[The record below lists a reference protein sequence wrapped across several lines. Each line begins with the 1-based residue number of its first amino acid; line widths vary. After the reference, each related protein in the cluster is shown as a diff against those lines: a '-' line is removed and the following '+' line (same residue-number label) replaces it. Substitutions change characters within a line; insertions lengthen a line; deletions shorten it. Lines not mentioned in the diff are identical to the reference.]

1 MSISTSA
8 SRFACLP
15 DDEAADWKAPKSK
28 AKSPTKS
35 AEKKHQDNKPKDKN
49 KTSKAQQEAK
59 ALQNLAFGGQ
69 KKSKSKKKGKGGDNQ
84 TGGGVGVASPSSTPS
99 NLQSPPPSHA
109 SSEPPE
115 EWKERD
121 REQQE
126 DSFTQAMQ
134 QAIMLSQLEFEKKEE
149 LEAAKADL
157 ISNGLAGASLEEVSE
172 LSKEERKKAMRAGKA
187 AMTMSLDEFNTSQ
200 PPSESTAPAEAPQPA
215 VYKHPRHRD
224 RAPGEKLVEESKGH
238 KLKQELKGEGGKA
251 VVGNGEEKGAN
262 FFSQM
267 DQAAL
272 VALNREQMR
281 ESFKAQEMAG
291 SESALVANY
300 REKLVEREM
309 ELVVAKA
316 ESQDLREKLGQAKTR
331 TKKLTEILMQAE
343 MREKTEVL
351 VQVHKLETVR
361 DELSA
366 TLATTLADHEQLRS
380 LVYSLET
387 ELRKALPDVG
397 LDPETAARLL
407 ATIRAVR
414 K

>member
-35 AEKKHQDNKPKDKN
+35 VEKKVQDNKPKDKN
-49 KTSKAQQEAK
+49 KVSKAQQEAK

-69 KKSKSKKKGKGGDNQ
+69 KKNKNKKKGKGGDNLI
-84 TGGGVGVASPSSTPS
+84 GGGSSGGVATSPRSTPS
-99 NLQSPPPSHA
+99 NLQSPPQSHA

-134 QAIMLSQLEFEKKEE
+134 QAIMLSQLEYEEKEE

-157 ISNGLAGASLEEVSE
+157 ISNGLAGVTVEEVNE

-187 AMTMSLDEFNTSQ
+187 AMTMSLDEFHTSQ
-200 PPSESTAPAEAPQPA
+200 PPSESTAPAETARAQPA

-224 RAPGEKLVEESKGH
+224 RAPGEKLVEETKVH
-238 KLKQELKGEGGKA
+238 KLKQELRGDGGKGI
-251 VVGNGEEKGAN
+251 VGGGEEKGAN
-262 FFSQM
+262 FFSQI
-267 DQAAL
+267 DQAAR

-309 ELVVAKA
+309 ELAVAKA
-316 ESQDLREKLGQAKTR
+316 ESQNLREALGQAKTR

-351 VQVHKLETVR
+351 VQVHKLESVSYIWS
-361 DELSA
+361 L
-366 TLATTLADHEQLRS
+366 LLR
-380 LVYSLET
+380 T
-387 ELRKALPDVG
+387 K
-397 LDPETAARLL
+397 
-407 ATIRAVR
+407 
-414 K
+414 

>member
-35 AEKKHQDNKPKDKN
+35 AEKKNQDNNKPKDKN
-49 KTSKAQQEAK
+49 KASKAQQEAK

-84 TGGGVGVASPSSTPS
+84 TSGGGGASVSVTSPSSTPS
-99 NLQSPPPSHA
+99 NVQSPPQSHA

-172 LSKEERKKAMRAGKA
+172 LSKEERKKALRAGKA
-187 AMTMSLDEFNTSQ
+187 AMTMSLGEFNQ
-200 PPSESTAPAEAPQPA
+200 PTSESTAPVEEAAQPA

-224 RAPGEKLVEESKGH
+224 RAPGEKLVEETKGH
-238 KLKQELKGEGGKA
+238 KLKQELRGEGGKA
-251 VVGNGEEKGAN
+251 VVGNGEEKAAN

-281 ESFKAQEMAG
+281 ESFIAQEMAG

-309 ELVVAKA
+309 ELVVARA
-316 ESQDLREKLGQAKTR
+316 EAQDLTEKLGQAKTR

-351 VQVHKLETVR
+351 VQVHKLESVGNHLT
-361 DELSA
+361 LSN
-366 TLATTLADHEQLRS
+366 
-380 LVYSLET
+380 
-387 ELRKALPDVG
+387 
-397 LDPETAARLL
+397 
-407 ATIRAVR
+407 
-414 K
+414 

>member
-15 DDEAADWKAPKSK
+15 HDEAADWKAPKSK

-35 AEKKHQDNKPKDKN
+35 VEKKVQDNKPKDKN
-49 KTSKAQQEAK
+49 KVSKAQQEAK

-69 KKSKSKKKGKGGDNQ
+69 KKNKNKKKGKGGDNLI
-84 TGGGVGVASPSSTPS
+84 GGGSSGGVATSPRSTPS
-99 NLQSPPPSHA
+99 NLQSPPQSHA

-134 QAIMLSQLEFEKKEE
+134 QAIMLSQLEYEEKEE

-157 ISNGLAGASLEEVSE
+157 ISNGLAGVTVEEVNE

-200 PPSESTAPAEAPQPA
+200 PPSESTAPAETAQPA

-224 RAPGEKLVEESKGH
+224 RAPGEKLVEETKVH
-238 KLKQELKGEGGKA
+238 KLKQELRGDGGKGI
-251 VVGNGEEKGAN
+251 VGGGEEKGAN
-262 FFSQM
+262 FFSQI
-267 DQAAL
+267 DQAAR

-309 ELVVAKA
+309 ELAVAKA
-316 ESQDLREKLGQAKTR
+316 ESQNLREALGQAKTR

-351 VQVHKLETVR
+351 VQVHKLESVSYIWS
-361 DELSA
+361 L
-366 TLATTLADHEQLRS
+366 LLR
-380 LVYSLET
+380 T
-387 ELRKALPDVG
+387 K
-397 LDPETAARLL
+397 
-407 ATIRAVR
+407 
-414 K
+414 

>member
-1 MSISTSA
+1 MGK
-8 SRFACLP
+8 R
-15 DDEAADWKAPKSK
+15 
-28 AKSPTKS
+28 
-35 AEKKHQDNKPKDKN
+35 
-49 KTSKAQQEAK
+49 
-59 ALQNLAFGGQ
+59 
-69 KKSKSKKKGKGGDNQ
+69 KGKGGDNQ
-84 TGGGVGVASPSSTPS
+84 SGNAPSQSVCLASSNSTP
-99 NLQSPPPSHA
+99 NNTQSAAQSHA

-121 REQQE
+121 REQQQ

-149 LEAAKADL
+149 LDAAKAEL

-172 LSKEERKKAMRAGKA
+172 LSKEERKKAARAGKA
-187 AMTMSLDEFNTSQ
+187 AMTMGLDEFNTGK
-200 PPSESTAPAEAPQPA
+200 PSTESTAEAETAQPA

-224 RAPGEKLVEESKGH
+224 RAPGEKLVEEKAHKVKQDLRGDLGKGVVTS
-238 KLKQELKGEGGKA
+238 GENKST
-251 VVGNGEEKGAN
+251 N

-272 VALNREQMR
+272 TALNREQMR

-309 ELVVAKA
+309 ELVVARA
-316 ESQDLREKLGQAKTR
+316 ESQDLKEKLGQAKTR

-351 VQVHKLETVR
+351 VQVHKLESVR
-361 DELSA
+361 EELSSQLSM
-366 TLATTLADHEQLRS
+366 TLAEHEQLRS
-380 LVYSLET
+380 LVSGLEA
-387 ELRKALPDVG
+387 ELRKAALPNG
-397 LDPETAARLL
+397 GIDPETAARLL

>member
-35 AEKKHQDNKPKDKN
+35 AEKKVQDNKPKDKN
-49 KTSKAQQEAK
+49 KASKAQQEAK

-84 TGGGVGVASPSSTPS
+84 TGGGGGGPSVGVISPSSTPS
-99 NLQSPPPSHA
+99 NIQSPPQSHA

-187 AMTMSLDEFNTSQ
+187 AMTMSLGEFNTSQ
-200 PPSESTAPAEAPQPA
+200 PTSESTAPVEATQPA

-238 KLKQELKGEGGKA
+238 KLKQELRGEGGKA

-309 ELVVAKA
+309 ELVMAKA
-316 ESQDLREKLGQAKTR
+316 EAQDLTEKLGQAKTR

-351 VQVHKLETVR
+351 VQVHKLESVR
-361 DELSA
+361 NIWS
-366 TLATTLADHEQLRS
+366 
-380 LVYSLET
+380 
-387 ELRKALPDVG
+387 
-397 LDPETAARLL
+397 
-407 ATIRAVR
+407 
-414 K
+414 

>member
-1 MSISTSA
+1 MILSSRSDLELELKCCRLKMSIATSA

-28 AKSPTKS
+28 EKSPTKS
-35 AEKKHQDNKPKDKN
+35 SEKKVQPEGKSKDKN
-49 KTSKAQQEAK
+49 KASKAQQEAK

-69 KKSKSKKKGKGGDNQ
+69 KKNKNKKKGKGSDNQ
-84 TGGGVGVASPSSTPS
+84 SGNAPSQSVALASSSSTP
-99 NLQSPPPSHA
+99 NNTQSAAQSHA

-121 REQQE
+121 REQQQ

-149 LEAAKADL
+149 LDAAKADL

-172 LSKEERKKAMRAGKA
+172 LSKEERKKAARAGKA
-187 AMTMSLDEFNTSQ
+187 AMTMSLGEFNTGK
-200 PPSESTAPAEAPQPA
+200 PSTESTAEAETAQPA

-224 RAPGEKLVEESKGH
+224 RAPGEKLVEEKAHKVKQDLRGDLGKGV
-238 KLKQELKGEGGKA
+238 
-251 VVGNGEEKGAN
+251 VVGGENKGTN

-272 VALNREQMR
+272 TALNREQMR

-309 ELVVAKA
+309 ELVVARA
-316 ESQDLREKLGQAKTR
+316 ESQDLKEKLGQAKTR

-351 VQVHKLETVR
+351 VQVHKLESVR
-361 DELSA
+361 
-366 TLATTLADHEQLRS
+366 
-380 LVYSLET
+380 Y
-387 ELRKALPDVG
+387 
-397 LDPETAARLL
+397 
-407 ATIRAVR
+407 I
-414 K
+414 